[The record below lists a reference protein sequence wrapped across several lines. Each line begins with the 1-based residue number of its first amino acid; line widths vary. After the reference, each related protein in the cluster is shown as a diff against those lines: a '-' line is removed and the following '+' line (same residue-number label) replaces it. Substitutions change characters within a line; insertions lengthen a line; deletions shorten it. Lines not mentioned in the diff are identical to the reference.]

1 LRRGIVSIP
10 RRYGFNIETRLIN
23 MILTIGNTK
32 GGVGKSTLAVQL
44 ALGLALDGQRVWLVD
59 GDRQGT
65 SLGAITV
72 RAESGRAPIAAAA
85 YPDGATLRAQVTQQ
99 AGAYD
104 HVIID
109 AGGRDSTALRA
120 ALTVSDLMLVPFQPR
135 SFDVW
140 ALSDVA
146 SLLREAHSVR
156 DVRALA
162 LLNAADPQGT
172 TRRRVRR
179 LPTLK
184 ASSCCRCA
192 SGGARRSQA
201 RAARGSTSTNTGRAT
216 RTHRQNY
223 PH

>member
-1 LRRGIVSIP
+1 M
-10 RRYGFNIETRLIN
+10 RL
-23 MILTIGNTK
+23 ILTIGNTK

-85 YPDGATLRAQVTQQ
+85 YPDGATLRAHVTQQ
-99 AGAYD
+99 ASAYD

-109 AGGRDSTALRA
+109 AGGRDSSALRA
-120 ALTVSDLMLVPFQPR
+120 ALAVSDLMLVPFLPR

-146 SLLREAHSVR
+146 SLLREARSVR
-156 DVRALA
+156 DIRALA
-162 LLNAADPQGT
+162 LLNAAYPQGSDNQEASEELADIEGIDLLPLRMG
-172 TRRRVRR
+172 RRKALASASGAGLYIDEYWPRDMSASAEVAA
-179 LPTLK
+179 LK
-184 ASSCCRCA
+184 ATLL
-192 SGGARRSQA
+192 Q
-201 RAARGSTSTNTGRAT
+201 
-216 RTHRQNY
+216 Y
-223 PH
+223 

>member
-1 LRRGIVSIP
+1 
-10 RRYGFNIETRLIN
+10 

-44 ALGLALDGQRVWLVD
+44 ALGLALDGRRVWLVD

-99 AGAYD
+99 REAYD
-104 HVIID
+104 HIIID

-120 ALTVSDLMLVPFQPR
+120 ALSISDVVLVPFLPR

-146 SLLREAHSVR
+146 SLLHEARGVR
-156 DVRALA
+156 DVHALA
-162 LLNAADPQGT
+162 LLNAADAQGSDNEEAVEALAEIEGIELLPLRIG
-172 TRRRVRR
+172 RR
-179 LPTLK
+179 K
-184 ASSCCRCA
+184 ALASA
-192 SGGARRSQA
+192 SGAGLYIDEYRPRDASA
-201 RAARGSTSTNTGRAT
+201 CAELAALKSTLF
-216 RTHRQNY
+216 QY
-223 PH
+223 